1 MKVLIVRE
9 DNHGVLA
16 VAKDFVSAIKL
27 LVNTN
32 WLDEDYCV
40 YHNWE
45 QYITIEEELGKHW
58 LEEVKK
64 MDVDE
69 FNEYFEG
76 NFNLEEV
83 EIYE

>member
-9 DNHGVLA
+9 DNHGVLT
-16 VAKDFVSAIKL
+16 VAKDFASAVKL

-40 YHNWE
+40 CQNWE
-45 QYITIEEELGKHW
+45 QHITIEEDLGEQW

-64 MDVDE
+64 MGVDK
-69 FNEYFEG
+69 FNRYFDG
-76 NFNLEEV
+76 NFNLEVVEV
-83 EIYE
+83 YE